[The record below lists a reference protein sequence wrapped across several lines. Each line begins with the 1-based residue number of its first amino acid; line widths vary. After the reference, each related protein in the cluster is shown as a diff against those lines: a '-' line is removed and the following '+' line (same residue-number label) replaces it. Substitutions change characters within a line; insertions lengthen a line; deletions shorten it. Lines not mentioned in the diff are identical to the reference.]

1 MNKGEQYTKQSL
13 AKHTIKVEQKEL
25 KENVGVQDQIQ
36 VCHGGFNVTR
46 ISKDSSYSLL
56 SLDKTNKVVERID
69 DSLILV
75 YSGITRF
82 SSKVQKNRKNN
93 SSDETRNAL
102 ATINKSAESFAH
114 SLINY
119 DANYASFCELLT
131 RSWEAK
137 LSTMKY
143 DDEYT
148 EIVEIYEKAIRAGAK
163 TGKLLGAGGGGFFA
177 FFVDQK
183 DQDNFMRQ
191 MKPYI
196 CVNANISFDGVSRIL

>member
-1 MNKGEQYTKQSL
+1 M
-13 AKHTIKVEQKEL
+13 
-25 KENVGVQDQIQ
+25 
-36 VCHGGFNVTR
+36 
-46 ISKDSSYSLL
+46 L

-82 SSKVQKNRKNN
+82 SSKVQKNHKDN

-114 SLINY
+114 SLVNY
-119 DANYASFCELLT
+119 DATYASFCELLT

>member
-1 MNKGEQYTKQSL
+1 M
-13 AKHTIKVEQKEL
+13 
-25 KENVGVQDQIQ
+25 
-36 VCHGGFNVTR
+36 
-46 ISKDSSYSLL
+46 L

-82 SSKVQKNRKNN
+82 SSKVQKSQNN

-163 TGKLLGAGGGGFFA
+163 TGKLGAGGGDFCIF
-177 FFVDQK
+177 
-183 DQDNFMRQ
+183 
-191 MKPYI
+191 
-196 CVNANISFDGVSRIL
+196 C